1 MQLTVGGLVFD
12 ARTWGPRAG
21 RSVLALHGFPEG
33 SRCWDRVGVRLAG
46 AGLCVVA
53 PDQRGYSPGARPTDV
68 DAYTL
73 DHLVA
78 DAAGFLAA
86 LGWPSADVVGHDWG
100 AVVGWAL
107 AARRPDLVRTL
118 TAVSVPHPAAFGAAL
133 RDDAEQR
140 TKSAYIGLFRSPG
153 KAEQVLAGSD
163 GAALRAMLD
172 GSGLDPAEVAAVVD
186 PLLEP
191 GALTAVLGWYR
202 AMRAE
207 DHAGVG
213 PVPVPTTYV
222 WGAQDVAVSRAAA
235 EGAAAHVSGQ
245 YRFVELP
252 GVGHWVP
259 EQAPEVLEALVLER
273 LRSQRPRESAGGVRD
288 DGH

>member
-1 MQLTVGGLVFD
+1 MQLTFGGLVFD
-12 ARTWGPRAG
+12 ARTWGPRRG
-21 RSVLALHGFPEG
+21 WPVLALHGFPEG

-46 AGLCVVA
+46 AGLRVAA
-53 PDQRGYSPGARPTDV
+53 PDQRGYSPGARPVAV
-68 DAYTL
+68 DSYAL

-78 DAAGFLAA
+78 DAAGFLAE
-86 LGWPSADVVGHDWG
+86 LGWPSVDVVGHDWG
-100 AVVGWAL
+100 AVVGWTL

-133 RDDAEQR
+133 HDDAEQR
-140 TKSAYIGLFRSPG
+140 MKSEYIGLFRSAG
-153 KAEQVLAGSD
+153 KAERVLARSD

-172 GSGLDPAEVAAVVD
+172 GSGLDPVELAAVVD

-202 AMRAE
+202 AMRAAE
-207 DHAGVG
+207 YAEVG
-213 PVPVPTTYV
+213 PVRVPTTFV

-235 EGAAAHVSGQ
+235 EGAAAHVSGE

-259 EQAPEVLEALVLER
+259 EQVPEALAALVLER
-273 LRSQRPRESAGGVRD
+273 VGR
-288 DGH
+288 